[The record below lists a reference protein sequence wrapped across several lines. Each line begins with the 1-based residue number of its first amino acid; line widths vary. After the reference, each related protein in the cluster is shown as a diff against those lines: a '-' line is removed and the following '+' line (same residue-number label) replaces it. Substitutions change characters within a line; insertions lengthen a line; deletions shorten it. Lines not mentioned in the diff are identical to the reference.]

1 MEAKDAGFPFRLIGV
16 YAAFLA
22 ALQGSCVALGLF
34 SVPLSRGLAALIFVL
49 ATALG
54 ALHHRFLSRALP
66 ALEPGASRPASVVS
80 LFGVVCLASAGALY
94 LCSWVAAL
102 AKPDMSW
109 DGNSYHVPMLHFWA
123 RRGYIHWIEQPDA
136 GPHWEWITNW
146 LFNGYPKGVETVSFA
161 LARLFGSSR
170 PVNTVNLMFLPL
182 GVAGIAS
189 LARSFG
195 ASPRSASIAAGVFA
209 LTPIGICQGLTT
221 YVDASLA
228 SSVVALA
235 AASVA
240 IVPALS
246 SGRVPAGAWI
256 TLGATAGLAAAAKST
271 GFLAALM
278 SLVIVAVA
286 AARGARVLPREER
299 RRFIGR
305 ALSFGCGSAILT
317 LAVAGYWYARTWV
330 HTGNPLYPVAVTV
343 FGHTIFPGYPLSV
356 AVSADGVVPPVMQQ
370 WPDWVRVV
378 YTWTQGYFRGRWP
391 QSIFYYDA
399 QEGGL
404 GYVWLLGCVPSA
416 VWCFARF
423 ASARVHIG
431 RMATVL
437 VLIGAL
443 FLATPLNWW
452 SRYTLWIYAVG
463 LPAFAVAIDR
473 IDTAQ
478 RLAVRATVGLWVLV
492 CLACVHC
499 EAVIAFA
506 HSHAL
511 SPGFLDR
518 PPQRSIDSVG
528 NLFRALVDYD
538 RASWFFRF
546 PPPDVEVFTHD
557 DGVAFGDLSVPSG
570 PLVGVASM
578 PIGKRSVAF
587 LSDEVAADSSRL
599 VAFAEKNKVRY
610 VYYRDDVRPP
620 AALFSVSRLTTR
632 TRGMWFCFD
641 LLGGPTSSEP
651 LVAK

>member
-1 MEAKDAGFPFRLIGV
+1 MKAKDAGLPFRLIGV

-22 ALQGSCVALGLF
+22 ALQGSCVALGIF
-34 SVPLSRGLAALIFVL
+34 GVPLSRGLAALIFAV
-49 ATALG
+49 ALVAG
-54 ALHHRFLSRALP
+54 AAHHRFLSRALP
-66 ALEPGASRPASVVS
+66 PLEPGDARPASVVS
-80 LFGVVCLASAGALY
+80 SFRVVCLASAGALY

-109 DGNSYHVPMLHFWA
+109 DGNTYHVPMLHFWA

-136 GPHWEWITNW
+136 GPLWQWITNW

-170 PVNTVNLMFLPL
+170 PINAVNLMFLPL

-195 ASPRSASIAAGVFA
+195 ASPRSAWTAAGVFA
-209 LTPIGICQGLTT
+209 LTPIGIGQGLTT

-228 SSVVALA
+228 DCVVVLA
-235 AASVA
+235 AVSVA
-240 IVPALS
+240 VVPALS
-246 SGRVPAGAWI
+246 SGELPAGAWV

-271 GFLAALM
+271 GFLAAVM
-278 SLVIVAVA
+278 SLVVVAVA
-286 AARGARVLPREER
+286 AARGALALPHEER
-299 RRFIGR
+299 RRFIRR
-305 ALSFGCGSAILT
+305 ALSFACGSAILT
-317 LAVAGYWYARTWV
+317 VAVAGYWYARTWV
-330 HTGNPLYPVAVTV
+330 HTGNPLYPVAVTL

-356 AVSADGVVPPVMQQ
+356 AVSADGVVPPVMQE
-370 WPDWVRVV
+370 WPDWVRII
-378 YTWTQGYFRGRWP
+378 YTWTQGYFRARWP

-404 GYVWLLGCVPSA
+404 GFVWLLGCVPSM
-416 VWCFARF
+416 VWCFSRF
-423 ASARVHIG
+423 ASARVHID

-452 SRYTLWIYAVG
+452 SRYTFWIYAVG
-463 LPAFAVAIDR
+463 LPAFAVAIDHV
-473 IDTAQ
+473 DTAR
-478 RLAVRATVGLWVLV
+478 RLAVRAAVGLWVLV
-492 CLACVHC
+492 CLSFVHY
-499 EAVIAFA
+499 EGVIAFA

-528 NLFRALVDYD
+528 AFFRALIDYD
-538 RASWFFRF
+538 RSSWFFRF
-546 PPPDVEVFTHD
+546 PPPDVEVFTHA
-557 DGVAFGDLSVPSG
+557 DGVAFGDLPVPSR

-587 LSDEVAADSSRL
+587 LSDEAAADSSRL
-599 VAFAEKNKVRY
+599 LAFAEKNRVRY
-610 VYYRDDVRPP
+610 VYYRDDRRPP

-632 TRGMWFCFD
+632 TKGMWFCFD
-641 LLGGPTSSEP
+641 LGGSTSSEP